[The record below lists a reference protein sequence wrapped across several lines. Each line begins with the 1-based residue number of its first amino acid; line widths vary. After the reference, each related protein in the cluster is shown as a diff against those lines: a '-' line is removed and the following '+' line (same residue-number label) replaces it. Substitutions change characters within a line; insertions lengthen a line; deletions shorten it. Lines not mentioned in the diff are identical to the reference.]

1 GGLVIALGR
10 TTAEGA
16 VLAYLI
22 DASTAIVSVGTLVTI
37 RRPFQAVRTGA
48 ARRLREDVA
57 EGLRYL
63 WADKP
68 IRLLAIVNCV
78 HRACLGPV
86 VVLPVV
92 IFARQTLGAD
102 PRAIGLVVGAAG
114 AGGLLGSAV
123 TLTLRR
129 YVSVGW

>member
-1 GGLVIALGR
+1 
-10 TTAEGA
+10 
-16 VLAYLI
+16 
-22 DASTAIVSVGTLVTI
+22 
-37 RRPFQAVRTGA
+37 
-48 ARRLREDVA
+48 ARRLRDDVV

-92 IFARQTLGAD
+92 IFARQALGVD
-102 PRAIGLVVGAAG
+102 PGTIGLIVGAAG
-114 AGGLLGSAV
+114 AGGLVGSA
-123 TLTLRR
+123 LTPYLRR
-129 YVSVGW
+129 YVPVGWTMVGIVFGHGLGIALVSVTQGVPLAMVG